1 MGTNPPATGRE
12 GEAPAEPLLRALGAH
27 EAEALLD
34 FYNGL
39 PEEAR
44 RLFRPLGWEASLD
57 QCQAVCEAIGDGSRH
72 DLVIEA
78 SGRIVGWAF
87 LRKLDTT
94 EADLGIGIAEPHTG
108 RGLGRRLMDALIAH
122 ARERGVAAITLCH
135 VADNARAR
143 RLYEPCGFVETHRAR
158 HDDGL
163 NYVHMRL
170 TLRPACG

>member
-1 MGTNPPATGRE
+1 MGTNPSATGRE

-27 EAEALLD
+27 EAEALLA

-39 PEEAR
+39 SEEAR
-44 RLFRPLGWEASLD
+44 RLFRPLGWQVSLD
-57 QCQAVCEAIGDGSRH
+57 RCQAVCEATGGGSRH

-87 LRKLDTT
+87 LRTLDGA
-94 EADLGIGIAEPHTG
+94 EADLGIGIAEPYTG
-108 RGLGRRLMDALIAH
+108 SGLGRRLMDALIAH
-122 ARERGVAAITLCH
+122 ARDRGIAAITLCH
-135 VADNARAR
+135 VADNARAH
-143 RLYEPCGFVETHRAR
+143 RLYEACGFVETHRAR

-163 NYVHMRL
+163 DYVHMRL

>member
-39 PEEAR
+39 SEEAR

-78 SGRIVGWAF
+78 SGRIAGWAF

-108 RGLGRRLMDALIAH
+108 RGLGRRLMDALIVHAH
-122 ARERGVAAITLCH
+122 ERGVAAVTLCH
-135 VADNARAR
+135 VADNARAN
-143 RLYEPCGFVETHRAR
+143 RLYTRCGFVETHRAR
-158 HDDGL
+158 RDDGL